1 VERFRELRSTGGL
14 TRPEDPMSFL
24 NRRGLF
30 AGAAL
35 LLLGACGGPE
45 LANVAPASFAGRPP
59 IRLNVARIDTVDRA
73 VPTATQLAQS
83 PAMAIRNWGAARL
96 QAGGRAG
103 AGQLIIQEA
112 SLTREPLATQGG
124 LTSVFRD
131 QPSLKLTLR
140 LTARLEVG
148 AVGNITGGYAD
159 VRVERSTTVT
169 DGSSAADQASAE
181 AGLLQD
187 GMTEFDRQ
195 FEANIRQYLAPL
207 MLP

>member
-1 VERFRELRSTGGL
+1 MPLPTRRS
-14 TRPEDPMSFL
+14 
-24 NRRGLF
+24 LF
-30 AGAAL
+30 AGAGL
-35 LLLGACGGPE
+35 LLLAACGGPE
-45 LANVAPASFAGRPP
+45 LASVAPVTFAGRPP
-59 IRLNVARIDTVDRA
+59 IRLNLARIDTVDRS
-73 VPTATQLAQS
+73 VPAAAQSSAAQS
-83 PAMAIRNWGAARL
+83 PAAAIRGWSTARL
-96 QAGGRAG
+96 QAAGRAG

-112 SLTREPLATQGG
+112 SLTREQLATQGG
-124 LTSVFRD
+124 LTAMFRD
-131 QPSLKLTLR
+131 QPSQKLTLR

-169 DGSSAADQASAE
+169 DGSSVADQSRAE

-187 GMTEFDRQ
+187 GMNEFDRQ